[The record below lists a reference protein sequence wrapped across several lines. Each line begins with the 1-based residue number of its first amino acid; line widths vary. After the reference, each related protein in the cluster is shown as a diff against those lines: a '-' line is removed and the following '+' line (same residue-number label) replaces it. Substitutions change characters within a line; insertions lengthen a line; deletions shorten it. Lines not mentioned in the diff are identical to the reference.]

1 MKQISNLLEKA
12 NTALTTHKLVLD
24 NKVTDD
30 VYDGYISGFG
40 PAVITAG
47 LLPTLATYLADKKKE
62 NIIDAI
68 AAIIEIE
75 DKVKGDELLTEC
87 LKTENKPKLNLWKI
101 KIIDAS
107 VALKLMIRTYN
118 Q

>member
-1 MKQISNLLEKA
+1 MKQISNLLKDA
-12 NTALTTHKLVLD
+12 NAALTTHELVGG
-24 NKVTDD
+24 NKVTED

-47 LLPTLATYLADKKKE
+47 LLPTLATYLADNKKE
-62 NIIDAI
+62 KVIDAI
-68 AAIIEIE
+68 AAIIKIE
-75 DKVKGDELLTEC
+75 DKIKGNDLLTEC
-87 LKTENKPKLNLWKI
+87 LKTKNKKMLKLWKI